1 MRVTAKG
8 LTKLRYKELEYI
20 FLQYEEYKRDKSA
33 YAKKRVQMIDAA
45 FAVAEPG
52 MVDCLRMSLLRGV
65 PYEHM
70 PVPAGR
76 NLFYQARREV
86 LRELDAMMRG
96 NAKTQ
101 CSRNAVKC
109 GREIR
114 KEVGDHG
121 AGMGDGFL

>member
-52 MVDCLRMSLLRGV
+52 MQDCLRKSLLQGV
-65 PYEHM
+65 PYEYM

-76 NLFYQARREV
+76 NLFYSARRAV
-86 LRELDAMMRG
+86 MRELDDMLRG
-96 NAKTQ
+96 KHRHGMQAK
-101 CSRNAVKC
+101 
-109 GREIR
+109 
-114 KEVGDHG
+114 
-121 AGMGDGFL
+121 